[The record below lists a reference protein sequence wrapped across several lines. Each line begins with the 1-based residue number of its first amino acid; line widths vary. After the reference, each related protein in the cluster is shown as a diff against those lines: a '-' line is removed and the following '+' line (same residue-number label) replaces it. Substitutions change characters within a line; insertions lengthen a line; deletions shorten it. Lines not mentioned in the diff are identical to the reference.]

1 MPNTSGGPPGRVWNA
16 LGAAYACVA
25 VALHVVF
32 GVLFSLGYGV
42 QPWWFV
48 TLMLL
53 AWSSVWLLVVRL
65 VRRQPIMLALLVLG
79 ADMAILLGFAVIA
92 DAVGYL

>member
-1 MPNTSGGPPGRVWNA
+1 MPNTSGGPAGRVWNA
-16 LGAAYACVA
+16 LGVAYACVA

-32 GVLFSLGYGV
+32 GVLFGLGYGI

-48 TLMLL
+48 TLMML
-53 AWSSVWLLVVRL
+53 AWASVWLLVVRL

-79 ADMAILLGFAVIA
+79 ADVAILLGFAALA